1 VLIAPGTL
9 VASTDPAFHL
19 CTSLFEEAVTGEEQM
34 GVWLVQVRLSELGAS
49 RFERFTDANIGE
61 ES

>member
-1 VLIAPGTL
+1 
-9 VASTDPAFHL
+9 
-19 CTSLFEEAVTGEEQM
+19 M